1 MDGACLGGGDRMWN
15 EMHTLQQ
22 FRCGFFWEGLLL
34 TLIFQRPKCYK
45 NPQYDTKKPCIIAE
59 DFLWI
64 STFLFSVGRTCSNM
78 PLREWIVRLHILF
91 LKLFHHSFLFLIFFS
106 YHCIKLS
113 ESNHQKAMKQSWN
126 FKDCFEV
133 MTFRIDNC
141 HVRRFILFVIHII
154 MAAKAAIF

>member
-34 TLIFQRPKCYK
+34 TRIFQRPKCYK

-91 LKLFHHSFLFLIFFS
+91 LKLFHHGFLFLNFFF
-106 YHCIKLS
+106 LS
-113 ESNHQKAMKQSWN
+113 LYQTKWKQSIKSN
-126 FKDCFEV
+126 DCFEV

-154 MAAKAAIF
+154 MAVKATIF